1 MATAQRIYIVGTPKG
16 ETRLI
21 KASLRQQALSHVAN
35 TMLTVRV
42 ASQDD
47 LVKELGMGKA
57 VEQYK
62 NSNQQDLLEM
72 IETSESPAN

>member
-1 MATAQRIYIVGTPKG
+1 MATAQRIYLVGTPDGK
-16 ETRLI
+16 TRLI

-47 LVKELGMGKA
+47 LVAELGKGTQ
-57 VEQYK
+57 VEQY
-62 NSNQQDLLEM
+62 NNPDQQDLIDEAQ
-72 IETSESPAN
+72 SEAN